1 MRERCAGMKM
11 VEVPEISVT
20 ALREL
25 KEMIAPLCCAPDV
38 KKIRAEENQKE
49 ARPYESQQAEAAGFD
64 LERGV
69 LLGISA
75 GSDPATDKGVD
86 RQATAPGS
94 QQGGGKQQ

>member
-1 MRERCAGMKM
+1 MKM

-20 ALREL
+20 ALRKL
-25 KEMIAPLCCAPDV
+25 KEMIAPLCCATDV
-38 KKIRAEENQKE
+38 EKIRAEENQKE
-49 ARPYESQQAEAAGFD
+49 ARPYESQQAAQAVGSD

-69 LLGISA
+69 LLGRSA

-94 QQGGGKQQ
+94 QQGGGEQQ